1 MKGWKGHFTSEW
13 KFEGLKMCNIEI
25 VEDELSILQ
34 KRLKANNRFRLNYPK
49 VFIFA
54 TLKHKY

>member
-1 MKGWKGHFTSEW
+1 MKGGKGHFTSEW

-34 KRLKANNRFRLNYPK
+34 KRLKAYNRFRLNYP
-49 VFIFA
+49 
-54 TLKHKY
+54 